1 MDFFSGRYDYLMIT
15 GFRKI
20 RLTPKAWS
28 QVDMAT
34 QLAGY
39 R

>member
-1 MDFFSGRYDYLMIT
+1 MTTYDYLIQED
-15 GFRKI
+15 KV
-20 RLTPKAWS
+20 TPKAWS

-34 QLAGY
+34 HLAGY